1 MVFGM
6 KPGDKYYDGP
16 VVDSGRSIEE
26 IKDDIEREKERIKD
40 MKWSPEMREE
50 WYHQSE
56 MAGGLFILIFKNC
69 AGATEGE
76 VRDMKIRVIHDF
88 YDKENDLEL
97 RKVEEE

>member
-40 MKWSPEMREE
+40 MKWSPEMLEE
-50 WYHQSE
+50 
-56 MAGGLFILIFKNC
+56 
-69 AGATEGE
+69 
-76 VRDMKIRVIHDF
+76 
-88 YDKENDLEL
+88 
-97 RKVEEE
+97 